1 MAQDFLYS
9 KEHKVYAKDYI
20 EIYIPLDY
28 FEDNLAVNKGD
39 KISTFGLVF
48 IRKKEGPFKLIT
60 VPITFELQLYEMED
74 TEITIQG
81 IKIPCKALKYLKDSY
96 VFDPSVQQT
105 FNDGEAW
112 VTMILNGKVPKC
124 INYAKLIDIWWKNC
138 EISNTDLKC
147 NNKIMELIIAAMY
160 RSRKDFKRRYG
171 QEYGLRTEQVGYDY
185 ATGNVRDV
193 VESLSTFSGMVFE
206 DISRMITSGINN
218 STEGIEEPVS
228 PFEKII
234 HY

>member
-1 MAQDFLYS
+1 MAQNFLYT
-9 KEHKVYAKDYI
+9 KDHKCYAKDYI

-28 FEDNLAVNKGD
+28 FESNLAVNKGNII
-39 KISTFGLVF
+39 KTFGLLF
-48 IRKKEGPFKLIT
+48 IKGKTGDYFFID
-60 VPITFELQLYEMED
+60 VPVTIELQLYDSED
-74 TEITIQG
+74 TEITIKG
-81 IKIPCKALKYLKDSY
+81 KKIPVKALKYMKDSY
-96 VFDPSVQQT
+96 VFDPSIVQT

-112 VTMILNGKVPKC
+112 VTMVLNGKVPKC
-124 INYAKLIDIWWKNC
+124 LNYAKLVDIWWKNC
-138 EISNTDLKC
+138 IISNTDSKC
-147 NNKIMELIIAAMY
+147 HSKIFELILAAMY
-160 RSRKDFKRRYG
+160 RSGEDFKHRYG
-171 QEYGLRTEQVGYDY
+171 EVYGQRTEQIGYDY

-218 STEGIEEPVS
+218 STEGIEEPES

>member
-1 MAQDFLYS
+1 MAQNFLYT
-9 KEHKVYAKDYI
+9 KEHLCYAKDYI

-28 FEDNLAVNKGD
+28 FEDDLAVNKGNR
-39 KISTFGLVF
+39 ISTFGLLFVKGKTGDYFF
-48 IRKKEGPFKLIT
+48 ID
-60 VPITFELQLYEMED
+60 VPVTIDLQLYDSED
-74 TEITIQG
+74 TEITIKG
-81 IKIPCKALKYLKDSY
+81 KKIPVKALKYMKDSL
-96 VFDPSVQQT
+96 VFDPSIVQT
-105 FNDGEAW
+105 FNDGEKW

-124 INYAKLIDIWWKNC
+124 LNYAKIIDIWWKNC
-138 EISNTDLKC
+138 IISNTDSKC
-147 NNKIMELIIAAMY
+147 VTKVFELVLAAMY
-160 RSRKDFKRRYG
+160 RSGEDFKHPYRQVYG
-171 QEYGLRTEQVGYDY
+171 KRTEQVGYDY

-218 STEGIEEPVS
+218 SIEGVEEPVS